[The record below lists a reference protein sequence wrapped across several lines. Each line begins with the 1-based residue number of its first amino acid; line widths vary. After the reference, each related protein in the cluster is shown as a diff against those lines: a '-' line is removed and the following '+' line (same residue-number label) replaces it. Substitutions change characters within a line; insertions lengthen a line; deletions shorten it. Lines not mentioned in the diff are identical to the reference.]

1 MERERGR
8 IKTYKKCDVE
18 DNKLQVEVP
27 ITILS
32 VTRMIQPIKAVICAV
47 IYFTENKLMKHI
59 F

>member
-8 IKTYKKCDVE
+8 IKTYKKCDVK

-32 VTRMIQPIKAVICAV
+32 VTRMIQPIKAVICTV
-47 IYFTENKLMKHI
+47 IYLQKIN
-59 F
+59 